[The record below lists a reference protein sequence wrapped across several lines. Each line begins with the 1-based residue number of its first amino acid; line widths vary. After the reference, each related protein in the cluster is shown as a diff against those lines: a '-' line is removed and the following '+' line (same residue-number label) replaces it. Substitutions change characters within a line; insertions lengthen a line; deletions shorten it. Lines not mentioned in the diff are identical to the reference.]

1 MDAVEYKRQKD
12 DGYRAIGRYIVA
24 FSQLMSHMRYVIAS
38 RIAWRHDDDP
48 ALVEMILG
56 EAMPKL
62 ITDSFFGLCRVV
74 GQFDEAEKKVERK
87 LRNDAVEICNMRND
101 IAHGDWWVGQM
112 ERYDS
117 PTVRAPALVRIKPGR
132 VDELPEQTVDLLIAD
147 LDTMADDISAL
158 TNTLAEFGRL
168 ALGLP
173 IVTHEPIPPSES
185 RVTREFRVRDIYVL
199 RGTKKAPQGPR
210 VVRDGPKAELVP
222 LSHWVG
228 DVVENELIE
237 EISG

>member
-1 MDAVEYKRQKD
+1 MDAAEYKRQKD

-48 ALVEMILG
+48 ALVEMVLG

-62 ITDSFFGLCRVV
+62 ITDSFFSLCRLL

-87 LRNDAVEICNMRND
+87 LRSDVAEICNMRND
-101 IAHGDWWVGQM
+101 IAHGDWWIGRM

-117 PTVRAPALVRIKPGR
+117 TTVLAPALVRIKPGR
-132 VDELPEQTVDLLIAD
+132 VDELPEQSIDLSVAD
-147 LDTMADDISAL
+147 LDRMANDIWAV

-168 ALGLP
+168 ACALP
-173 IVTHEPIPPSES
+173 ILTDEPIPPSEA
-185 RVTREFRVRDIYVL
+185 RVTRDFRVRDIYVL
-199 RGTKKAPQGPR
+199 RGTKKSPEGTR
-210 VVRDGPKAELVP
+210 VMRDGPKAQLAP
-222 LSHWVG
+222 PIHWVG
-228 DVVENELIE
+228 EVVENEMID
-237 EISG
+237 EISD